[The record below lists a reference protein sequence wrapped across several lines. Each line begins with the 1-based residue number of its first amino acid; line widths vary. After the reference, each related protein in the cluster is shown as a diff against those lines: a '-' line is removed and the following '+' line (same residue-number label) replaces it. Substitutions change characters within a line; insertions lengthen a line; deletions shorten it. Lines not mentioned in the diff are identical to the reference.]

1 MNSPTI
7 LSNCPPHQGARL
19 KLSCHWIPWWARKFW
34 NFLSR
39 ITCLIHL
46 AAPTKVFPLSEYTF
60 WGLTFGVSLKRLKL
74 VRNSVVSRLGN
85 NSKNK
90 ARVRMFSLLFDTS
103 TSPRNQ
109 RQRLGEEFALLSYPL
124 GGFLGEGTRKL
135 ALEIVDTRGSSSRLF
150 SSTFLNAVPN
160 TVLALWPWY

>member
-1 MNSPTI
+1 
-7 LSNCPPHQGARL
+7 
-19 KLSCHWIPWWARKFW
+19 
-34 NFLSR
+34 
-39 ITCLIHL
+39 
-46 AAPTKVFPLSEYTF
+46 
-60 WGLTFGVSLKRLKL
+60 
-74 VRNSVVSRLGN
+74 
-85 NSKNK
+85 
-90 ARVRMFSLLFDTS
+90 MFSLLFDTS

-124 GGFLGEGTRKL
+124 GGFPGEGTRKL